1 MDNVLC
7 TVPAVHNHQPR
18 TSGER
23 EGGRE
28 GERDRGREGG
38 REGEGEVYSNNSDI
52 IIHLIIST
60 NERVIL
66 ILLVL

>member
-23 EGGRE
+23 EGERE
-28 GERDRGREGG
+28 REGG
-38 REGEGEVYSNNSDI
+38 RGGGIGRAKGVKKEQAKGRSGKI
-52 IIHLIIST
+52 AL
-60 NERVIL
+60 
-66 ILLVL
+66 

>member
-23 EGGRE
+23 EGGRGKE
-28 GERDRGREGG
+28 GREGG
-38 REGEGEVYSNNSDI
+38 RGKEGRERERREGGRYRERERSKLREEVGK
-52 IIHLIIST
+52 
-60 NERVIL
+60 
-66 ILLVL
+66 